1 MDDFREANGLGDAS
15 NQGEVVDGGVEEEE
29 EVGDVGEEAAAV
41 GEDGGV
47 EEEEEVGD
55 DDVAVGLG

>member
-15 NQGEVVDGGVEEEE
+15 NQGEVGDGGVEEE

-47 EEEEEVGD
+47 
-55 DDVAVGLG
+55 